1 MRGERD
7 LIGRSGRAD
16 KELGRGRARRSG
28 SRRRYR
34 RKPRRLLLMQKVSSC
49 GSRRARAGSIFGM
62 RFSVWTYGEP
72 NARRAAN
79 GSVLAETFTPRT
91 ELWVCNDGRT
101 GHGDGRRVGWRPNAG
116 QHVGGYARRARLY
129 SRRACSACWAPRR
142 PPVAI
147 SPSFSVPSWLESRPR
162 GAPILSAR
170 IGRDLTHAR
179 RHYDRRRRTRADSAS
194 RDASN

>member
-1 MRGERD
+1 
-7 LIGRSGRAD
+7 
-16 KELGRGRARRSG
+16 
-28 SRRRYR
+28 
-34 RKPRRLLLMQKVSSC
+34 MQKVSSC

-101 GHGDGRRVGWRPNAG
+101 GHGDGRRVGWRRNAG

-129 SRRACSACWAPRR
+129 SRRACSACRAVRLWPSRQA
-142 PPVAI
+142 
-147 SPSFSVPSWLESRPR
+147 SPCQVGWSHTQE

-194 RDASN
+194 RDASNRSRVTPRADQLRPYRRRTRRRDRRWAGEVARHRFNYGRRCSD